1 MSTNTFAVLL
11 TLTLS
16 SERRGNYDGAISSE
30 RRGDLGEVFS
40 SISSPFSRER
50 MKVRVKGRMEVL

>member
-1 MSTNTFAVLL
+1 VSTNTFAVLL
-11 TLTLS
+11 TLTL
-16 SERRGNYDGAISSE
+16 SSE